1 MPLFWI
7 FKTLTPSLG
16 KGWKHKVLFYVCSG
30 WKLSL
35 LNLLQLS
42 VGCVAVCISL
52 LTVGERIQTKYWIL
66 LRLDGELWANA
77 GVGYLFLEMK

>member
-1 MPLFWI
+1 M
-7 FKTLTPSLG
+7 
-16 KGWKHKVLFYVCSG
+16 
-30 WKLSL
+30 